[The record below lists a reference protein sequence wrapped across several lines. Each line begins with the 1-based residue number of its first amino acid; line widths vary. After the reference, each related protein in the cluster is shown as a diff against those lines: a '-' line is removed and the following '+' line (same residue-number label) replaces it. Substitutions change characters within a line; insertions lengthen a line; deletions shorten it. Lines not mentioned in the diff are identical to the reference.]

1 MTTMV
6 PTAVATCA
14 ALGEGGSPSG
24 VSLATLM
31 LWSNKWYMISRN
43 GDRIQQTWE
52 KKTTKHSI

>member
-24 VSLATLM
+24 VSLATLCFGQIE
-31 LWSNKWYMISRN
+31 LISATKMNIIVPRN
-43 GDRIQQTWE
+43 GHRM
-52 KKTTKHSI
+52 